1 MIAPGQE
8 DYETTWTFTVKALLD
23 RKHIHV
29 VWIAIY
35 TKWPDN
41 YINLYY
47 GRNIKGFY
55 CCQCKENLVIN

>member
-8 DYETTWTFTVKALLD
+8 DYETTWTFTLKTLLDGLLD

-47 GRNIKGFY
+47 GRNI
-55 CCQCKENLVIN
+55 